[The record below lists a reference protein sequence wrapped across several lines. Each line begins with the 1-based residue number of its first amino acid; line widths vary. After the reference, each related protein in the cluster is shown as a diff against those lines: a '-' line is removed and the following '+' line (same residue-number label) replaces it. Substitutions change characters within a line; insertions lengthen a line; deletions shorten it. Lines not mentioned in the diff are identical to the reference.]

1 MRQRFL
7 GTAALAAAVLGLAA
21 HGTAADAPRV
31 VMISVDGMMPAYYLR
46 ADELGLKIPN
56 IRALMQAGAYAR
68 VTGVL
73 PTVTYPS
80 HTTLI
85 TGVPPRRHGIG
96 ANTYFDPQEKAAGA
110 WRWYA
115 DEVQVPTLVS
125 AARAR
130 RVSTGSV
137 SWPVS
142 VGLFSDWNVPEY
154 FRPGSEH
161 ASDVRLVEALA
172 TPGLVKAAAR
182 ARGRDFAWPL
192 TDDDRTDLAVHVLK
206 AHKPRLMLL
215 HVFEL
220 DDQEHDHGPMTPE
233 AKAALEK
240 SDAHIGQVLK
250 ALDEAGTRASTL
262 VAIVSDH
269 GFLPVERTVRPN
281 TALREAGLVDLDEK
295 GKIKSW
301 RAAFHSS
308 GGSACLHLAE
318 GAPAD
323 TLERVQAALAPRI
336 ADPANGIRGVLDAAA
351 VERVGGVDCPLV
363 LDARE
368 GFSISHTASGE
379 WMVVPGTSKGSHGH
393 SPDREELQASLVL
406 AGPGIRSKGDLG
418 VVSQTQIAPTLAR
431 VLGLTLDPAAG
442 APLP

>member
-1 MRQRFL
+1 MKKGFL
-7 GTAALAAAVLGLAA
+7 TALAFAASAAVSGAA
-21 HGTAADAPRV
+21 GPEATSRV

-56 IRALMQAGAYAR
+56 LRALMKAGAYAR

-85 TGVPPRRHGIG
+85 TGVVPRKHGIG

-125 AARAR
+125 SARAKG
-130 RVSTGSV
+130 VSTASV

-142 VGLFSDWNVPEY
+142 VGLFADWNVPEY

-161 ASDVRLVEALA
+161 PSDVRLVEALA
-172 TPGLVKAAAR
+172 TPGLVKAAAQ

-206 AHKPRLMLL
+206 TQKPRLLLL

-233 AKAALEK
+233 AKAALER
-240 SDAHIGQVLK
+240 SDAHIGQVLA
-250 ALDEAGTRASTL
+250 ALDAAGTRASTL
-262 VAIVSDH
+262 VAVVSDH

-295 GKIKSW
+295 GKVKAW
-301 RAAFHSS
+301 RAIFHSS
-308 GGSACLHLAE
+308 GGSAALHIAQD
-318 GAPAD
+318 APAD
-323 TLERVQAALAPRI
+323 TLERVRAALAPRLS
-336 ADPANGIRGVLDAAA
+336 DPANGIRDALDAAA
-351 VERVGGVDCPLV
+351 VERLGGVDSPMVLV
-363 LDARE
+363 ARE
-368 GFSISHTASGE
+368 GFSISHTPAGD
-379 WMVVPGTSKGSHGH
+379 WLVVPGTSKGSHGH
-393 SPDREELQASLVL
+393 APDREEVQASLVL
-406 AGPGIRSKGDLG
+406 AGPGVRSKGDLG
-418 VVSQTQIAPTLAR
+418 VVPMTSIAPTLAR
-431 VLGLTLDPAAG
+431 VLGLALDPAAG
-442 APLP
+442 QPLP

>member
-1 MRQRFL
+1 MKTRLWAVCAAAFL
-7 GTAALAAAVLGLAA
+7 GLGAAGGPEAG
-21 HGTAADAPRV
+21 PRV
-31 VMISVDGMMPAYYLR
+31 VMISVDGLMPAYWLR

-56 IRALMQAGAYAR
+56 LRRLMADGAYAR

-85 TGVPPRRHGIG
+85 TGVPPRKHGIG

-142 VGLFSDWNVPEY
+142 VGLFADWNVPEY

-161 ASDVRLVEALA
+161 PSDVRLVEALA
-172 TPGLVKAAAR
+172 TPGLVQAAAK
-182 ARGRDFAWPL
+182 ARGRAFAWPL

-206 AHKPRLMLL
+206 ARKPRLMLL
-215 HVFEL
+215 HIFEL

-233 AKAALEK
+233 AKAAVER
-240 SDAHIGQVLK
+240 SDAHIGRVLA
-250 ALDEAGTRASTL
+250 ALEAAGTRASTL

-269 GFLPVERTVRPN
+269 GFLPVANTIRPN
-281 TALREAGLVDLDEK
+281 ALLREAGLIDLDEK
-295 GKIKSW
+295 GKVKAW
-301 RAAFHSS
+301 RAIFHSS
-308 GGSACLHLAE
+308 GGSAALHVAE
-318 GAPAD
+318 DAPAG
-323 TLERVQAALAPRI
+323 TLERVKELLAPRLT
-336 ADPANGIRGVLDAAA
+336 DPESGLRGVLDAPA
-351 VERVGGVDCPLV
+351 VERFGGVDFPLV
-363 LDARE
+363 LNARE
-368 GFSISHTASGE
+368 GYSISHTPAGD
-379 WMVVPGTSKGSHGH
+379 WHVPGTSKGSHGH
-393 SPDREELQASLVL
+393 APDREEIQASLVL
-406 AGPGIRSKGDLG
+406 AGPGVRSKGDLG
-418 VVSQTQIAPTLAR
+418 VVSMTQVAPTLAR
-431 VLGLTLDPAAG
+431 VLGLSLDPAAG